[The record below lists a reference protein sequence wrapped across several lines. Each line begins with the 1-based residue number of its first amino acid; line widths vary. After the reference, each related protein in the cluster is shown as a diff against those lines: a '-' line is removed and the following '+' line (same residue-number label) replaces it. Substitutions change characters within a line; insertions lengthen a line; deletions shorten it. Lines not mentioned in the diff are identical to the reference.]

1 MNAWRRLNFVAKFF
15 VVFLALGLFSVV
27 FEWVVVSLATRAL
40 QKQVIRPVRFE
51 NAELGPA
58 LQQLADSTQ
67 PLLKLSMCPDV
78 AARRVTATTTEMPF
92 KEFVVLLAGK
102 VGADVD
108 VARHRH
114 GGNYAARFP
123 HLYFAAAPCQT
134 RSFVYVVARAE
145 RTARTPAASADP
157 AGTSPSPRSPSPP

>member
-15 VVFLALGLFSVV
+15 LVWLAVGLAATLTQIVMQSVG
-27 FEWVVVSLATRAL
+27 SRRLLA
-40 QKQVIRPVRFE
+40 QVIRPVRFE

-67 PLLKLSMCPDV
+67 PLLRLSICPDV
-78 AARRVTATTTEMPF
+78 AARRVTATTTSEMPLR
-92 KEFVVLLAGK
+92 EFVVLLAGR

-108 VARHRH
+108 LARHRH
-114 GGNYAARFP
+114 GGGVPFP

-134 RSFVYVVARAE
+134 RGFVYVVAGAE